1 MNWFDRMKSGLKTRR
16 KKELPDGVWAKCEGC
31 AAILYRKELERSQWV
46 CHHCGHHFRIGYK
59 RYLRILLDEGT
70 AEEINTG
77 ITSADPLKFRA
88 AKRYTDKIRD
98 SRKRTGMN
106 AAIWTG
112 TGLMDGHPV
121 ALGVMDF
128 RFIGASMGSAV
139 GEKIARLIVLA
150 MEDRLPLILLVTSG
164 GARMQE
170 GALSLMQMAKT
181 SAMLGQ
187 FSDAGLPYISVM
199 TDPTTGGVTASFAML
214 GDILLAE
221 PNALIGFAGPRIIKE
236 TLQREELP
244 EGFQRSESVLK
255 HGFLDM
261 IVDRREMK
269 TTLSRLLGFLTVDR
283 SAEFLEEEA

>member
-1 MNWFDRMKSGLKTRR
+1 MNWFDRMKSGLKTRQ
-16 KKELPDGVWAKCEGC
+16 KKELPDGVWTKCEGC
-31 AAILYRKELERSQWV
+31 ATILYCKELDHSQWV
-46 CHHCGHHFRIGYK
+46 CHHCGHHFRIGYE

-70 AEEINTG
+70 VEEIGAG

-88 AKRYTDKIRD
+88 AKRYTDKIKD

-112 TGLMDGHPV
+112 TGLIDGHPV

-139 GEKIARLIVLA
+139 GEKIVRLIARA
-150 MEDRLPLILLVTSG
+150 MERRLPLILLVTSG

-269 TTLSRLLGFLTVDR
+269 TTLAQLVGFL
-283 SAEFLEEEA
+283 SGE